1 VRPEGADDLE
11 VSPADDDDTA
21 PEPPAPEPAAPDP
34 SDADEPVTLWS
45 PAATVTP
52 HRREVGIQ
60 AVAVVALAWGMAY
73 LVWRLGWTGTGA
85 QPVLFVVLV
94 AAELL
99 GWVNLAFYTFLAWHV
114 PDTSPV
120 PPGRLRTVDVVV
132 PTYDESVDVLRATL
146 LGCRALTYPH
156 RTWLLDDGRRSEMRD
171 LANELGV
178 EYVTRPDNAHA
189 KAGNINHAL
198 PLLEGELIALLD
210 ADHVPLPSLLE
221 DMVGHFEDPE
231 VVLVQCP
238 HEFYNSESVQHVD
251 EVVHEQSLFFR
262 VLCPGKD
269 RHNAVFWAGSGT
281 VLRREALVEI
291 GGVQTA
297 TIAED
302 FHTSICLHQQGWRT
316 RYVDKTL
323 ILGLAP
329 HDLDAFLLQRSRWA
343 RGNLRVFLTRQ
354 NPFWAHGLRVRQ
366 RISYLGSLF
375 HYFGGPQRLA
385 LLAVLCATLL
395 TGLLPLRGPIFMFA
409 LLWAPWLVLSLLT
422 TRLLGRG
429 TSGPVIATRHG
440 WLTMGIYTTATLSLL
455 LPGVG
460 RFKVTPKQGI
470 DEGGLRVLTRLRLLS
485 AGIVALVVTGVARAL
500 QVAGL
505 VDLRPL
511 PEFAEVAT
519 LVIAVVELVVILL
532 VLRGVVQRRQRRVV
546 HRFPTEI
553 GARVGDALAM
563 VTDLNGHGA
572 GLVLPGARQEG
583 DRIVAVLR
591 LPGLD
596 GDLHEVSVEGVVR
609 SLRPLQRSDG
619 SDPGPD
625 PPLRVGVEFTK
636 VTSEARDRLLEYC
649 HVLLPA
655 TRSAKGGP
663 GGEGVDDGRP
673 AATTPSPATALR
685 TRDDGTRDTGGR
697 DTDGDELTTA
707 S

>member
-1 VRPEGADDLE
+1 VPPERADDVG
-11 VSPADDDDTA
+11 VSLVRDDLSA
-21 PEPPAPEPAAPDP
+21 PNPEPPRSDTAVSLWNPASRVLPR
-34 SDADEPVTLWS
+34 
-45 PAATVTP
+45 
-52 HRREVGIQ
+52 RRELGIQ
-60 AVAVVALAWGMAY
+60 AVSLLTLAWGAVY
-73 LVWRLGWTGTGA
+73 LGWRLGWTGRDA
-85 QPVLFVVLV
+85 QPVLFAVLV
-94 AAELL
+94 AAEGL
-99 GWVNLAFYTFLAWHV
+99 GWVNLAFYTFLAWRV

-120 PPGRLRTVDVVV
+120 PAGPLRTVDVVV
-132 PTYDESVDVLRATL
+132 PTYDESLDVLRATL
-146 LGCRALTYPH
+146 LGCRALRYPH
-156 RTWLLDDGRRSEMRD
+156 RTWLLDDGRRTEMRD
-171 LANELGV
+171 LAAELGV

-198 PLLEGELIALLD
+198 PLLEGELMAVLD
-210 ADHVPLPSLLE
+210 ADHVPLPSMLD

-281 VLRREALVEI
+281 VLRREALIDV

-302 FHTSICLHQQGWRT
+302 FHTSICLHQRGWRT

-354 NPFWAHGLRVRQ
+354 NPFWARGLTVPQ
-366 RISYLGSLF
+366 RLSYLGSLF

-385 LLAVLCATLL
+385 LLFVLCATLL
-395 TGLLPLRGPIFMFA
+395 TGLLPLRGPVSLFA
-409 LLWAPWLVLSLLT
+409 VLWAPWLVLSLLT

-460 RFKVTPKQGI
+460 RFKVTPKQGV
-470 DEGGLRVLTRLRLLS
+470 DEGGVRVLTRLRLLT
-485 AGIVALVVTGVARAL
+485 AGLAALLATAAARAL
-500 QVAGL
+500 QVAG
-505 VDLRPL
+505 VVELRPM
-511 PEFAEVAT
+511 PGFAEVAT
-519 LVIAVVELVVILL
+519 LVIAAVELTIICL
-532 VLRGVVQRRQRRVV
+532 VLAGVVRHRQRRVA
-546 HRFPTEI
+546 HRFPTEV
-553 GARVGDALAM
+553 GARVGDTVAM
-563 VTDLNGHGA
+563 VADLNGHGA
-572 GLVLPGARQEG
+572 GLVLH
-583 DRIVAVLR
+583 DRPAIGELLDPHLR

-596 GDLHEVSVEGVVR
+596 GEMLEVPVTGVVR
-609 SLRPLQRSDG
+609 SVHDLHAAKGVAGRQPAHGKDRRS
-619 SDPGPD
+619 
-625 PPLRVGVEFTK
+625 PPVRVGVEFTR
-636 VTSEARDRLLEYC
+636 VAPEDRDRLLEYC

-655 TRSAKGGP
+655 TLSAS
-663 GGEGVDDGRP
+663 GERASPDDVEQAVMMPTG
-673 AATTPSPATALR
+673 AEHTSENTA
-685 TRDDGTRDTGGR
+685 TGGLR
-697 DTDGDELTTA
+697 
-707 S
+707 SVS